1 MRDRLGDGFG
11 LFFGVGTHSVVHPV
25 TEPNKPKPVREP
37 GWASSRSE
45 LFAPLGLRKS
55 FFPIGLP
62 FLWIAW
68 LTMVMTAI
76 PLHAWSDQDPFSVF
90 QECGAV
96 TDLPENHTSNA
107 TLNWDYQ
114 GTSSIAGM
122 SAADARMHS
131 CGDLFSNL
139 SPVKSSA
146 ANLRGPA
153 ATGRTSANDSK
164 ESSTPI
170 LRNSGATD
178 RNRNIYYKNKL
189 EFSLEGG
196 WLPINIPFAF
206 DFLLGGGYNVTG
218 LNYTLA
224 PVIASV
230 RWQVDNVRGPFILR
244 GNWDVTFSA
253 SVTAIPRGPENRYFS
268 YMMGIRRNFVPH
280 RWRIV
285 PYVDGRAGLGLIDA
299 KGPLGVEYA
308 QGQNF
313 TFTISLGSGVRYNF
327 NSRYAIHGGLNYMH
341 ISNLYLSEPKFFNYG
356 INVYGPLVG
365 IDIRFGK
372 RRPPVQ

>member
-1 MRDRLGDGFG
+1 MRDRLGDGFE
-11 LFFGVGTHSVVHPV
+11 LFFGFGTHGVVHPV

-37 GWASSRSE
+37 GCGSSRSK
-45 LFAPLGLRKS
+45 LFAPLGLKKK
-55 FFPIGLP
+55 FFRIGLP
-62 FLWIAW
+62 LLGIAW
-68 LTMVMTAI
+68 LSIVMTAI
-76 PLHAWSDQDPFSVF
+76 PLHAWSDQDRFSVF
-90 QECGAV
+90 QKCGAV
-96 TDLPENHTSNA
+96 TDLPENPTSNA
-107 TLNWDYQ
+107 TVNWDYQ
-114 GTSSIAGM
+114 GTSPQGM
-122 SAADARMHS
+122 SAADARMNS

-139 SPVKSSA
+139 GPVKFSA
-146 ANLRGPA
+146 AQLPGPA
-153 ATGRTSANDSK
+153 AARGTPGNDSK

-170 LRNSGATD
+170 LRNSGAKD

-196 WLPINIPFAF
+196 WLPINIPFVF

-218 LNYTLA
+218 LKYTLA

-230 RWQVDNVRGPFILR
+230 RWQVDNVRGPLILR

-268 YMMGIRRNFVPH
+268 YMMGIRRNFVPR
-280 RWRIV
+280 RWRLV

-308 QGQNF
+308 QGENF

-372 RRPPVQ
+372 HRPAVQ